1 MSMMKR
7 ILNPKFNKRR
17 REALLLGFCDREEIE
32 KKTNKMQQSD
42 VYYQLLSEHVSGISQ
57 NTSLLTPFE
66 QFFIQA
72 FHKSGSFVSE
82 QTPRDPH
89 PPPPPALKPPPP
101 PPPT

>member
-1 MSMMKR
+1 MKR

-82 QTPRDPH
+82 QNPGEPNPLLQMDINPSH
-89 PPPPPALKPPPP
+89 PPTWPC
-101 PPPT
+101 